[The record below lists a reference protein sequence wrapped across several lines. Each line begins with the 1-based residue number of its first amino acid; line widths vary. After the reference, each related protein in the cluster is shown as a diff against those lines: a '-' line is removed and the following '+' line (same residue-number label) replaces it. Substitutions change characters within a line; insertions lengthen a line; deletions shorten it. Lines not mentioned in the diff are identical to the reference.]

1 MTAVSMGFVLG
12 GDELN
17 TENAGWGG
25 LIGGAIVGVMGFL
38 ITLTLFLRVKE
49 VLHPRHTNA
58 LYTRRHKPDFRTHHG
73 SSNLCHDL

>member
-12 GDELN
+12 GDELS

-49 VLHPRHTNA
+49 V
-58 LYTRRHKPDFRTHHG
+58 YTLDIPMLL
-73 SSNLCHDL
+73 S